1 MSTKVYYGP
10 YATTDDQYLIVPAP
24 MVTISNQPTYAND
37 HMIGYSH
44 IITLNGY
51 ASAFVAE
58 YTESTD
64 GDSIAQE
71 DGGGGIL
78 TNEDGTEI
86 TISGGISTS
95 TSNQGEEQIKQIRKV
110 LDRINYVKTAL
121 SKNGKFL
128 TIRDDKNNTILIAK
142 GGTLRSLSFDNNQNG
157 WVAYAAYTAELE
169 FNEIE
174 FLGEHIPC
182 GSVYVDNSTL
192 NKNLVDFG
200 NYKIK
205 EFNDNW
211 SFSIVDDSFG
221 VVKTSDSGGNLNIH
235 NSRIN
240 ISYTVSATGKNYY
253 QENENKLLPAWQ
265 QAKNFCQYRLFRQV
279 QALNATVLSVGPATC
294 SATEKLNSINKMA
307 GKGVLG
313 DIDSKYG
320 VYNETVN
327 VDCSESEGTCSI
339 TYNAILKRNSF
350 GKFDSGDTIHTISKT
365 KSRTKEGGKKY
376 NVTISVNGTIE
387 GLQLGGLVKAGS
399 NFSIPHSGSLFVAAS
414 GANKYS
420 AAAAMIDSVVTDD
433 DLVPALKSALNIT
446 FAELEVNLPDC
457 PDLPGSPIPASV
469 NVTRNFFDGT
479 INYSV
484 EYNSTA
490 NLSVNNATAV
500 TNSTINVT
508 YDAPVVA
515 EFVVP
520 DVGVIIQDMNTVT
533 ARKINYTIEGRVP
546 KECCLYAEQITAKI
560 SGGCAGIPM
569 PNGLIFPDDND
580 YVLIDKKYSQ
590 NLIEGT
596 YTLNLGY
603 QCSTPCY
610 V

>member
-10 YATTDDQYLIVPAP
+10 YATTDDTYLIVPAP

-51 ASAFVAE
+51 ASPFIAE
-58 YTESTD
+58 YGETTD
-64 GDSIAQE
+64 GDGIGPE
-71 DGGGGIL
+71 GGGGGL
-78 TNEDGTEI
+78 ANEDGSEI
-86 TISGGISTS
+86 TISGNINSS
-95 TSNQGEEQIKQIRKV
+95 VLNRGEEQTKQIRKV
-110 LDRINYVKTAL
+110 LQRIEYIKGCL

-128 TIRDDKNNTILIAK
+128 TIRDDNNNTILIAK
-142 GGTLRSLSFDNNQNG
+142 GGTLKSLSFDNNQNG

-182 GSVYVDNSTL
+182 GSGYIDNSTL
-192 NKNLVDFG
+192 NKNLIDFG

-211 SFSIVDDSFG
+211 SFSIVDDAFG
-221 VVKTSDSGGNLNIH
+221 VVTTSDSGGTLNIH

-240 ISYTVSATGKNYY
+240 IGYTISATGKNYY

-265 QAKNFCQYRLFRQV
+265 QAKNFCQYRLFRQI
-279 QALNATVLSVGPATC
+279 QALNATVLSVGPPTC
-294 SATEKLNSINKMA
+294 SPAEKLNSINKMA

-320 VYNETVN
+320 VYNENVN
-327 VDCSESEGTCSI
+327 IDCSEAEGTCSI

-350 GKFDSGDTIHTISKT
+350 GQFDSGDTIHTISKT
-365 KSRTKEGGKKY
+365 KSRTKEGGQKY
-376 NVTISVNGTIE
+376 NVTISVDGTIE

-399 NFSIPHSGSLFVAAS
+399 NFSIPHTGSLFVAAS

-433 DLVPALKSALNIT
+433 DLVPALKAALNIT
-446 FAELEVNLPDC
+446 FAELEVNLPNC

-484 EYNSTA
+484 EYNSNA
-490 NLSVNNATAV
+490 NLSVNNATAI

-520 DVGVIIQDMNTVT
+520 DVGVIIQ
-533 ARKINYTIEGRVP
+533 
-546 KECCLYAEQITAKI
+546 ECCLYAEQITAKI
-560 SGGCAGIPM
+560 SGGCGGIPM
-569 PNGLIFPDDND
+569 PNGLAFPDDND
-580 YVLIDKKYSQ
+580 YILIDKKYSQ